1 MNLENTNNDSYY
13 SYFHKSNL
21 FLFSDFFDKTNSFL
35 INNINKNDYLYMIN
49 PLNIFNMEQLV
60 LNSLYINNINNQ
72 NYKIIILNNN
82 TDIYYYK
89 CNKFLNNYDNINYVF
104 SLNDYDQSCDIIILN
119 YNLLSQLFY
128 NNLFNINDKYIF
140 ILNFELPFFNN
151 DQLVYISDFLKNNN
165 VIFKIF
171 FHGNYINKYYKLF
184 FKNNDNNILIN
195 NYFDYNKFNNL
206 YFFCSYKFNN
216 FTTKINYILNNFS
229 ISNCIIYVNTENFNQ
244 IINYFI
250 LNEIEYKHLLYE
262 DDNLLFNNNSSR
274 FYIVNDL
281 LCLTKKIYY
290 FDNCFL
296 YEDIN
301 CLNKLKEIIFH
312 INKTKK
318 NIFFSNNNNQINIEK
333 TYNIKTINI

>member
-1 MNLENTNNDSYY
+1 M
-13 SYFHKSNL
+13 
-21 FLFSDFFDKTNSFL
+21 
-35 INNINKNDYLYMIN
+35 
-49 PLNIFNMEQLV
+49 
-60 LNSLYINNINNQ
+60 
-72 NYKIIILNNN
+72 
-82 TDIYYYK
+82 
-89 CNKFLNNYDNINYVF
+89 
-104 SLNDYDQSCDIIILN
+104 
-119 YNLLSQLFY
+119 
-128 NNLFNINDKYIF
+128 
-140 ILNFELPFFNN
+140 
-151 DQLVYISDFLKNNN
+151 
-165 VIFKIF
+165 
-171 FHGNYINKYYKLF
+171 
-184 FKNNDNNILIN
+184 
-195 NYFDYNKFNNL
+195 
-206 YFFCSYKFNN
+206 
-216 FTTKINYILNNFS
+216 
-229 ISNCIIYVNTENFNQ
+229 IYVNTENFNQ

-250 LNEIEYKHLLYE
+250 LNEIEYKHLFYE